1 MDRKTSA
8 SGANTALHRQFG
20 MADVSAKPITRR
32 VALASGRI
40 SLGPQAFEAVAT
52 GKLPKGDA
60 LAMAEI
66 AGIQGA
72 KATPSLLPLC
82 HPISLSR
89 ASIHTHL
96 DAEHNAVVVYCLCE
110 IAERTGVE
118 MEALNGVSIALL
130 NIWDLSKPLNAAL
143 EIGPVRLLFKAGG
156 KHGEWTHPDGLDAR
170 ASAIIDA
177 CRLAG

>member
-1 MDRKTSA
+1 MSSKTRNK
-8 SGANTALHRQFG
+8 GPGTAAQRQFG
-20 MADVSAKPITRR
+20 MADVSGKPVTRR

-40 SLGPQAFEAVAT
+40 VLGEEAFSALANRS
-52 GKLPKGDA
+52 LPKGDA

-89 ASIHTHL
+89 VTIHTRL
-96 DAEHNAVVVYCLCE
+96 DAEHNAVIIYCLCE

-118 MEALNGVSIALL
+118 MEALNGVNIALL
-130 NIWDLSKPLNAAL
+130 NIWDLTKPLNPAL

-156 KHGEWTHPDGLDAR
+156 KHGDWTHPDGLDAH
-170 ASAIIDA
+170 ANAIVAA
-177 CRLAG
+177 CR